1 MINRR
6 DDQVRRASVTTA
18 GEYIEGVFSVRVST
32 LVALGMICWLDV
44 APSSQGCERIQQS
57 QPAQF
62 ITFERSGLGKPI
74 YEGESAERVW
84 LRLHN
89 NTTCSIQIYGGRLR
103 RLADGSVSMDPA
115 NGDEALVEYD
125 IYDSQRAGAPYQWA
139 GGHVHNLATIGPGF
153 SVIFDVPTSHF
164 KKGHGVAVPFAY
176 AWEDGAI
183 RRFDLRHHVYLVP
196 ETLPERLRGRL
207 KR

>member
-1 MINRR
+1 M
-6 DDQVRRASVTTA
+6 RAWILAV
-18 GEYIEGVFSVRVST
+18 
-32 LVALGMICWLDV
+32 LGMACSPD
-44 APSSQGCERIQQS
+44 AGSSTQGCERIQQS
-57 QPAQF
+57 RPAQF
-62 ITFERSGLGKPI
+62 IAFERSGVGKPL

-89 NTTCSIQIYGGRLR
+89 NTSCSIQIYGGRLR
-103 RLADGSVSMDPA
+103 LSPDGSVSMDPA
-115 NGDEALVEYD
+115 NGDEVTVEYD
-125 IYDSQRAGAPYQWA
+125 IYDSERSAAPYQWA

-153 SVIFDVPTSHF
+153 SVVFDVPTSHF
-164 KKGHGVAVPFAY
+164 KNGHGVAVPFAY